1 MLWKLLWFAIDSS
14 VLLNEGV
21 QFFFN
26 DICHFLCIADCIKLN
41 LYITA
46 HLSMKMI
53 LVDSNLVRTI
63 LVIICLIL
71 IMVCP
76 LEKNYFLVRTKL
88 VYLRYVCSDLE
99 QKQKKIKYCSQ

>member
-1 MLWKLLWFAIDSS
+1 
-14 VLLNEGV
+14 
-21 QFFFN
+21 
-26 DICHFLCIADCIKLN
+26 
-41 LYITA
+41 
-46 HLSMKMI
+46 MKMI

-99 QKQKKIKYCSQ
+99 QKQKKLNIAASSPAKQNLNDCQCRQQWRILKNHGNIMNICLFGRITKQL